1 MDGEISPE
9 QLAAELENGDEPLV
23 VDIRQR
29 G

>member
-23 VDIRQR
+23 VDIR
-29 G
+29 